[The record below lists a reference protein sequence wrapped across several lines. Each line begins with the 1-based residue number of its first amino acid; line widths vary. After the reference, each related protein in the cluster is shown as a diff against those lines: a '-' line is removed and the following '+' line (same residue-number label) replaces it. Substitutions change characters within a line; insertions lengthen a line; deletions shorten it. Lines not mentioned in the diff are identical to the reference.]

1 MRYEDVDTIEFVDI
15 DGKTYAVKDIRL
27 LEDLTTAVVIS
38 VVDGLMLD
46 EVASRNTVFGVDQ
59 EGLTYKIF
67 DLNAEKLTE
76 QRFNV
81 NNLSKIKIPNL

>member
-15 DGKTYAVKDIRL
+15 DGKTYAVKDIRP